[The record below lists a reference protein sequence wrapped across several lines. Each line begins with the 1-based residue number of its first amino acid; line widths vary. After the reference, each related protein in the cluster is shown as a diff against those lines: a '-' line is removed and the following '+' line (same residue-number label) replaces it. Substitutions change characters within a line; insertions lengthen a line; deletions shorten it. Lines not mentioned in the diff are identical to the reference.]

1 MDLRNRRG
9 FGALVVLLAVLLGA
23 IALPMLT
30 LGASNQITGVV
41 SDSISGSPVSGALVT
56 LTDANG
62 YYPPQKATTGGDG
75 VYAFSPGSGSYTL
88 MASAS
93 GYFAKGAGPIRF
105 DGQSTVSQNFS
116 LDPTP
121 PLNKVAQL
129 TVVNDLTS
137 TPISGA
143 VVEAYYAPALQ
154 VVASGTSSV
163 TGQVNLTL
171 FTATFELRTN
181 ATGFITNVVALDTS
195 STTTLTIR
203 LQIGNIVQGHAR
215 STSGN
220 FLSDGLV
227 GFLYDPNTA
236 TAKSSPFKVIR
247 AAVTGSFYQFHVPA
261 GVTYDMVIDANGYR
275 AYTTTVTTIAG
286 TLTRDA
292 TLAVS
297 DPEKYATTI
306 VYGSN
311 DWSNLTI
318 YRNTTLNPDS
328 NLTTLNPRGLRDLR
342 LQIDYSLGNANGVI
356 DGTEATTFHNWL
368 VANGPFYVTTDGN
381 FTTNGKSYLSSAVS
395 YSVNVAGLTTPGSK
409 VWINTS
415 ATYALKQAPP
425 YVALRAK
432 TYSVNLTLLADR
444 NISVLQDYVYTIA
457 FPRAYELNTS
467 SIVPSAPVEIEAFA
481 PAVINPG
488 VTSLTP
494 QIRMS
499 VTQSLT
505 GTARARVVAP
515 AGKFF
520 VQNATDSNYQ
530 AFVAANASLTFS
542 AETTTDPNDHVTD
555 ANFTW
560 RFTPSATGYGIRPV
574 YTYTQHGQFL
584 VNLTVR
590 ETGGNLTYRTITI
603 WADDQVPVAS
613 IRTNRTG
620 STSAN
625 GLTLKVDEGIQV
637 RFDGGLSTDL
647 AYPGKTNPI
656 PNSGY
661 SWDFNGDHIAD
672 ATGRIQN
679 YTFPKPGQFKVNLTV
694 TDSVGWKSTN
704 ATMTAIVND
713 TKAPVPGF
721 DILDPSKDWGTI
733 TSPTELKTYA
743 FNASKTTDDYSKVT
757 YNATPGLNFTWKV
770 PGPIVGLTGTNHTF
784 YGINITFAWKEWNV
798 SYSVLLSVKDT
809 GFGSGK
815 PNTGNATRS
824 IQVQIDVS
832 LHADLSIVAGTMKV
846 NPPDP
851 EEGAPITVTVN
862 VTNKANRARAGN
874 VTTQLLAITNGV
886 TTIVTSQADWLDKN
900 GNPKPNQTIAAG
912 EIVLFVF
919 GVYARRKIK
928 AGEWR
933 PLRGRR
939 QKGGEEKEKPRKE
952 VKEEKKRL

>member
-23 IALPMLT
+23 VALPMLT
-30 LGASNQITGVV
+30 LAASNQITGIV
-41 SDSISGSPVSGALVT
+41 SDCVSSSVIPGAQVT
-56 LTDANG
+56 LADANG
-62 YYPPQKATTGGDG
+62 YYPAQKATTGGDG

-88 MASAS
+88 MANRS
-93 GYFAKGAGPIRF
+93 GYFAKGAPSPIRF
-105 DGQSTVSQNFS
+105 DGQSTVRQDIC

-129 TVVNDLTS
+129 TVVNDVTS
-137 TPISGA
+137 AVISGA
-143 VVEAYYAPALQ
+143 VVDAYYAAASQ

-181 ATGFITNVVALDTS
+181 GTGFITNVVALDTS
-195 STTTLTIR
+195 TTTTLTIR
-203 LQIGNIVQGHAR
+203 LQLGNIVQGHAS
-215 STSGN
+215 STGGQ
-220 FLSDGLV
+220 FLSAGLV

-236 TAKSSPFKVIR
+236 TPKSSPFKVIR

-261 GVTYDMVIDANGYR
+261 GVTYDMVIDANGYK

-297 DPEKYATTI
+297 DPEKFSTTI

-328 NLTTLNPRGLRDLR
+328 NLTTLNPLGIRDLR
-342 LQIDYSLGNANGVI
+342 LQVDYSLGNGNGVI
-356 DGTEATTFHNWL
+356 DGTEAATFHNWL

-381 FTTNGKSYLSSAVS
+381 FTTNGKSYLSSAAS
-395 YSVNVAGLTTPGSK
+395 YTVNVAGLTTPGSK

-425 YVALRAK
+425 YVALGAK
-432 TYSVNLTLLADR
+432 TYSVNLTLLADK

-457 FPRAYELNTS
+457 FLRAYELNTS
-467 SIVPSAPVEIEAFA
+467 SIVPSAPVEIKAFA

-560 RFTPSATGYGIRPV
+560 RFTLNPVLVIVSLFFWHAIWGIP
-574 YTYTQHGQFL
+574 GAL
-584 VNLTVR
+584 L
-590 ETGGNLTYRTITI
+590 
-603 WADDQVPVAS
+603 AVPILAVA
-613 IRTNRTG
+613 
-620 STSAN
+620 
-625 GLTLKVDEGIQV
+625 K
-637 RFDGGLSTDL
+637 
-647 AYPGKTNPI
+647 
-656 PNSGY
+656 
-661 SWDFNGDHIAD
+661 
-672 ATGRIQN
+672 
-679 YTFPKPGQFKVNLTV
+679 
-694 TDSVGWKSTN
+694 
-704 ATMTAIVND
+704 IVCD
-713 TKAPVPGF
+713 R
-721 DILDPSKDWGTI
+721 LDP
-733 TSPTELKTYA
+733 LQ
-743 FNASKTTDDYSKVT
+743 
-757 YNATPGLNFTWKV
+757 
-770 PGPIVGLTGTNHTF
+770 PIGH
-784 YGINITFAWKEWNV
+784 II
-798 SYSVLLSVKDT
+798 
-809 GFGSGK
+809 
-815 PNTGNATRS
+815 
-824 IQVQIDVS
+824 
-832 LHADLSIVAGTMKV
+832 
-846 NPPDP
+846 
-851 EEGAPITVTVN
+851 GA
-862 VTNKANRARAGN
+862 
-874 VTTQLLAITNGV
+874 
-886 TTIVTSQADWLDKN
+886 
-900 GNPKPNQTIAAG
+900 
-912 EIVLFVF
+912 
-919 GVYARRKIK
+919 
-928 AGEWR
+928 
-933 PLRGRR
+933 
-939 QKGGEEKEKPRKE
+939 
-952 VKEEKKRL
+952 